1 MITIKG
7 IEIFL
12 GDEQRLIDAGVK
24 RDFDELIEMLLR
36 NREIQY
42 PHYLLIIKNKN
53 TLLSQKRQAI
63 IHIFQFEKG
72 RAFINEYLSELK
84 KEKALLDEK
93 LKLWED
99 SKKEESKSES
109 DKEEIKELSE
119 DEIKRL
125 EELEQL
131 IFICEKKHR

>member
-1 MITIKG
+1 MFTTKG

-12 GDEQRLIDAGVK
+12 ENEQKLIDAGVK
-24 RDFDELIEMLLR
+24 RDFDELIEMLLK

-42 PHYLLIIKNKN
+42 HHYLFIIKSKN
-53 TLLSQKRQAI
+53 TLLSQKRKAI

-72 RAFINEYLSELK
+72 RAFIEEYLSELK

-99 SKKEESKSES
+99 SKNNDSKSKSETV
-109 DKEEIKELSE
+109 KALSE
-119 DEIKRL
+119 DEIKRID
-125 EELEQL
+125 ELGQL
-131 IFICEKKHR
+131 IFICEKKHK